1 MITFEYKIKDEI
13 GLHARPAGLLSK
25 TARDFKSKVLIKK
38 SGKEV
43 EATKLM
49 ALMSLCIKNGDVIEI
64 SVLGDDEE
72 EAAAAIAD
80 FFEKNL

>member
-25 TARDFKSKVLIKK
+25 TAREWKSKVLIKK
-38 SGKEV
+38 AGREV
-43 EATKLM
+43 DATKLM
-49 ALMSLCIKNGDVIEI
+49 ALMSLGIKNGDVIDV

-72 EAAAAIAD
+72 EAAAAVKD

>member
-25 TARDFKSKVLIKK
+25 TARAWKSKVLIKK
-38 SGKEV
+38 AGKEV
-43 EATKLM
+43 DATKLM
-49 ALMSLCIKNGDVIEI
+49 ALMSLGIKNGDVIDI
-64 SVLGDDEE
+64 SILGEDEE
-72 EAAAAIAD
+72 EAAVAIKD

>member
-13 GLHARPAGLLSK
+13 GLHARPAGILSK
-25 TARDFKSKVLIKK
+25 TAKEWKSKVLIKK

-43 EATKLM
+43 DATKLM
-49 ALMSLCIKNGDVIEI
+49 ALMSLCIKNGDLIEV

-72 EAAAAIAD
+72 EAAKAVKD

>member
-25 TARDFKSKVLIKK
+25 TAKEWKSKVLIKK

-43 EATKLM
+43 DATKLM
-49 ALMSLCIKNGDVIEI
+49 ALMSLCIKNGDLIEV

-72 EAAAAIAD
+72 EAAKAVKD